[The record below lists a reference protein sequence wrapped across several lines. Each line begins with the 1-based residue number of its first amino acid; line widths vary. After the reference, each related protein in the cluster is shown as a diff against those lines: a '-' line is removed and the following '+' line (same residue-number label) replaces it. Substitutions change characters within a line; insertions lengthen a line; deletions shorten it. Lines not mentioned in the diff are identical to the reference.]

1 MSLNPNLS
9 YLTLQLK
16 WGREDYEHKLGF
28 NMQHPD
34 YLTTELYYKERK
46 LPTPRFLYKFFPP
59 NDLSLESFKNHYL
72 YFSDPKGFGDEY
84 DCLVSDDD
92 YVQKVIE
99 NSNLIKDNLGVCCFC
114 SVPDE
119 DQMWDYYASGFKGFA
134 LKFRNEKNFLIY
146 NLKPVIKSHVMYLK
160 DNGSNVSNLIE
171 TLKSMEG
178 KHVPEVVKGWQNQI
192 LYQHELCRK
201 RIKYKFEKEYR
212 AISFC
217 ANEFNR
223 RMPIKPIDI
232 DSIIIGHK
240 MNNNFLEELIPIIKK
255 NSNLKI
261 YIVKHNHQKQQFKY
275 QRANNIKELLNLMK

>member
-16 WGREDYEHKLGF
+16 WGREEYEHELGF
-28 NMQHPD
+28 NMQYPD
-34 YLTTELYYKERK
+34 YLTTDLSHEGKK
-46 LPTPRFLYKFFPP
+46 LLDPRFLYKFFPP
-59 NDLSLESFKNHYL
+59 NDFSLDSFENHYL

-84 DCLVSDDD
+84 DCFVSDDD

-99 NSNLIKDNLGVCCFC
+99 NSNLIRDNLGVCCFC
-114 SVPDE
+114 SVHDE

-134 LKFRNEKNFLIY
+134 LKYKNEKNFLIHDS
-146 NLKPVIKSHVMYLK
+146 KPVVKSHVMYLK
-160 DNGSNVSNLIE
+160 NNDSNDSNLLE

-178 KHVPEVVKGWQNQI
+178 KHAPEVVKGWQNQI

-212 AISFC
+212 AISFY
-217 ANEFNR
+217 ATEFNR
-223 RMPIKPIDI
+223 CMPINPKYI

-240 MNNNFLEELIPIIKK
+240 MKDDYLEKLIPIIKK
-255 NSNLKI
+255 NSHVKI
-261 YIVKHNHQKQQFKY
+261 YTVKHDHKKQLFKY
-275 QRANNIKELLNLMK
+275 QRAKNIKDLISQMK